1 MPWEKKEEGKEHE
14 IIEKIGVFFSEL
26 QGTPLHEMLMLWEK
40 ISDSDRK
47 TLLLRRLDEA
57 IMKKEY
63 KVETLKM
70 IKTMIEKT

>member
-1 MPWEKKEEGKEHE
+1 
-14 IIEKIGVFFSEL
+14 
-26 QGTPLHEMLMLWEK
+26 MLWEK